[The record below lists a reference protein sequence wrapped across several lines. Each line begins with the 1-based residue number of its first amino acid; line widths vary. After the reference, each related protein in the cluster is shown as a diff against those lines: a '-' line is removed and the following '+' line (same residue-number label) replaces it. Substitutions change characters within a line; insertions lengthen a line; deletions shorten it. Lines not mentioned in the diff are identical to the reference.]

1 MTSVNFIP
9 SGRVEYGEWNMAPY
23 STVALHTF
31 SMEQVYSCGISNV
44 YLYEYILYHAYLCA
58 LARHYVYIISTWIC
72 THTCTRTLT
81 SSHMCTHT
89 LKLHIHMYPQADTT
103 NNVGFAIGSLV
114 VFGYSFLLASFI
126 VLPVTEKE
134 TKVQLCVCTRVCI

>member
-1 MTSVNFIP
+1 
-9 SGRVEYGEWNMAPY
+9 MAPY

-44 YLYEYILYHAYLCA
+44 YLYEYIYHAYLCA

-89 LKLHIHMYPQADTT
+89 LKLHIH
-103 NNVGFAIGSLV
+103 NVSTGGHYKQCWICHWQPGCVWLQLSSCFLHCLTSDRERNQGAVMCMHSCVYLNGVISNAIR
-114 VFGYSFLLASFI
+114 
-126 VLPVTEKE
+126 E
-134 TKVQLCVCTRVCI
+134 CCIP